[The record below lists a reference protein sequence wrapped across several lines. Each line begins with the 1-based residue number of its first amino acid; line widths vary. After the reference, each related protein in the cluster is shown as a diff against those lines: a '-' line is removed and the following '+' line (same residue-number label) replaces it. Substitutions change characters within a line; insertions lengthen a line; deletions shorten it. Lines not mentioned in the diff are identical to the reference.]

1 MGALQN
7 GISVNPEISTP
18 TRARLFWSA
27 ARYLAGK
34 ALTILLTIFVGV
46 FITMLL
52 VSYPTGQADNPGT
65 SPFELRLEAQITSLI
80 NSSIYDGTIPT
91 DPFTG
96 VDQDAVDALTNK
108 LRSEAGLDLPIW
120 PRRILWTLKALS
132 FNWGD
137 LNMIYVEQLGIA
149 PSFERFTENIVLQ
162 YLPNTLLLIGSAYL
176 LVFLIGMPLALYLA
190 RHHGSRLDRFLTILS
205 PISSVPSWVFAILLI
220 AIFAVQF
227 RWLPAKGMFD
237 FVKPD
242 DPISY
247 MQVLL
252 KHMILPVVALVLS
265 LLFQL
270 VYAWRTFFII
280 YSEEDYVELARAKGL
295 KDNILE
301 KQYILKP
308 ALPYII
314 TSFATS
320 LIAFWQLTIALEVVF
335 QWPGVGLLY

>member
-1 MGALQN
+1 
-7 GISVNPEISTP
+7 
-18 TRARLFWSA
+18 
-27 ARYLAGK
+27 
-34 ALTILLTIFVGV
+34 
-46 FITMLL
+46 
-52 VSYPTGQADNPGT
+52 
-65 SPFELRLEAQITSLI
+65 
-80 NSSIYDGTIPT
+80 
-91 DPFTG
+91 
-96 VDQDAVDALTNK
+96 
-108 LRSEAGLDLPIW
+108 
-120 PRRILWTLKALS
+120 
-132 FNWGD
+132 
-137 LNMIYVEQLGIA
+137 
-149 PSFERFTENIVLQ
+149 
-162 YLPNTLLLIGSAYL
+162 LPNTLLLIGSAYL

-308 ALPYII
+308 ALPYI
-314 TSFATS
+314 
-320 LIAFWQLTIALEVVF
+320 
-335 QWPGVGLLY
+335 